1 MTNFQYV
8 NIKIYHLK
16 IASVSYLGGIGI
28 FLYIFMSNKIIV
40 YYNDVILITL
50 IGKIEKLKK
59 LKKN

>member
-1 MTNFQYV
+1 MINFQDV
-8 NIKIYHLK
+8 NIKILHLK

-40 YYNDVILITL
+40 YYNDVYTRHFHW
-50 IGKIEKLKK
+50 KK